1 MTNSSVTTCVHCGT
15 TFTARRSDARYCSP
29 RCRVAALRERRH
41 PTQRR
46 RQPLTEQFTHQI
58 VAIDKHI
65 TSLEKDT
72 ATLLHLIHDDRLTA
86 NRSNISATNSSDIQ
100 RAIHALTTQADTLRT
115 VNDALNPPQPL
126 QDTTK

>member
-1 MTNSSVTTCVHCGT
+1 MTDSPVTSCAHCGT

-29 RCRVAALRERRH
+29 RCRVAALRERRQ

-46 RQPLTEQFTHQI
+46 RQPLPEQFTHQI
-58 VAIDKHI
+58 VALDKHI

-72 ATLLHLIHDDRLTA
+72 ATLLRLIQDDRLTA

-100 RAIHALTTQADTLRT
+100 RAIHTLTTQAD
-115 VNDALNPPQPL
+115 ALSKISGKPYE
-126 QDTTK
+126 K